1 MLAKIQKW
9 GNSNAIRIPKAII
22 EEANIGENTEVEI
35 KVVSTNIVIIPLK
48 KHITL
53 KERIVNY
60 SGNYVCEEWDTGKKK
75 GKEVI

>member
-60 SGNYVCEEWDTGKKK
+60 SGNYVCEEWDTGKKN